1 MNVFDKLKEVL
12 MEILD
17 IEDREIGP
25 ETYIIRELDAESI
38 DLLEL
43 AVAIGSEFDIEVND
57 DEIFMKELRP
67 FVSES
72 EEKGKALV
80 QGLVEKYPFI
90 SNERAKEII
99 SDLDDGPVLK
109 VKDLAGYV
117 AWIREHEQK

>member
-12 MEILD
+12 IEILD

-25 ETYIIRELDAESI
+25 ETYIIRELEAESI

-72 EEKGKALV
+72 EETGEALT
-80 QGLVEKYPFI
+80 QHLVEKYPFI
-90 SNERAKEII
+90 PNERAKEII

-117 AWIREHEQK
+117 AWIREHEQR

>member
-17 IEDREIGP
+17 IEDRKIGP

-72 EEKGKALV
+72 EETGEALV
-80 QGLVEKYPFI
+80 QHLVEKYPFI

-117 AWIREHEQK
+117 AWICENE